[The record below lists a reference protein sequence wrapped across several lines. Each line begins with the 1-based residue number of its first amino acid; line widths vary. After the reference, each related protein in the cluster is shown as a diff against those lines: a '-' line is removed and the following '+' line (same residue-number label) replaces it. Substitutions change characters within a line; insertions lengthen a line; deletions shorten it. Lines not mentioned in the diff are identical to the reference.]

1 MRSIVPMRMA
11 KIGYIVLSVVR
22 CALGVWFILCP
33 EMSVSAIGITMGI
46 VMILFGAVKLVGY
59 FSKDLFRLAFQH
71 DLAMGILQL
80 VLGCVLIFRASP
92 VINILCAL
100 LGVYVLAD
108 ALVKVQI
115 AVDSRA
121 FGLEKWWMILTSAI
135 VTGVLGVLLVLRPS
149 ESAQA
154 LMILLGVSLITEGV
168 MNMITVL
175 VSVKML
181 RDRIPMVIDADA

>member
-1 MRSIVPMRMA
+1 MTYKRLRTA
-11 KIGYIVLSVVR
+11 KIGYLILSAALCV
-22 CALGVWFILCP
+22 LGVVLIAMPELSAQWLCRFAGGL
-33 EMSVSAIGITMGI
+33 MLV
-46 VMILFGAVKLVGY
+46 FGTIKIIGY
-59 FSKDLFRLAFQH
+59 FSRDLYRLAFQH

-108 ALVKVQI
+108 ALLKVQI

-121 FGLEKWWMILTSAI
+121 FGLGKWWMILTSAI

-149 ESAQA
+149 ESAQV

-168 MNMITVL
+168 MNIITVL

-181 RDRIPMVIDADA
+181 RDRIPMVIDADN